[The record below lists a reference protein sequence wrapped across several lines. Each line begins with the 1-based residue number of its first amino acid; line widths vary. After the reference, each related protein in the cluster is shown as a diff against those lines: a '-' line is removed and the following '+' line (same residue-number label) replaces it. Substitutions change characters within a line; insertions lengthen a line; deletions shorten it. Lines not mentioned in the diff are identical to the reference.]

1 MLKLDLYSYEMEH
14 DGMWHPATRQQAT
27 METSGP
33 RVYLIGGTNC
43 KVTNEVLSIN
53 YVHQRW

>member
-14 DGMWHPATRQQAT
+14 EGMWHPATRQQAT
-27 METSGP
+27 MEASGP
-33 RVYLIGGTNC
+33 RLYLIGGTNC

-53 YVHQRW
+53 YVH